1 MENSNEHTKSLF
13 ELKKNNQ
20 ENDLEEK
27 EKEKCWI
34 AGWRRGS
41 VAGS

>member
-13 ELKKNNQ
+13 ELKKHSQ

-27 EKEKCWI
+27 EKEK
-34 AGWRRGS
+34 
-41 VAGS
+41 